1 MAKKRAEDAPPSLL
15 WKDTFSDLMNLLLC
29 FFVLLFSMSTVDADK
44 FQELAASLASA
55 FSVLPSGGSTIKS
68 DGILVGSGA
77 SQLNELSDYYNNM
90 GMNSEGDVELDKES
104 NTVDEAYEKVQEEG
118 LEQSEKMADTIQAAL
133 DMSNVDSSQVEIT
146 TTSQYVML
154 SLSSGILFDSGKAD
168 LKAEAI
174 SVVDKVADAV
184 KLAQEKYPDVAI
196 TKVAQ
201 IIDLDIGETTV
212 KDDTTSAGANI
223 ADIAYVDV
231 KNNDSTDI
239 TVSYTDGGKTH
250 YAVLNVTVGFNTKA
264 KDYEEK
270 KSSLENSMK
279 VVVSQVNTEA
289 LKYSYSE
296 LNANKATVESNLL
309 SYLRDLFQTDSITS
323 VTLTKMV
330 VS

>member
-184 KLAQEKYPDVAI
+184 K
-196 TKVAQ
+196 
-201 IIDLDIGETTV
+201 IIDPRTDEEV
-212 KDDTTSAGANI
+212 K
-223 ADIAYVDV
+223 
-231 KNNDSTDI
+231 
-239 TVSYTDGGKTH
+239 
-250 YAVLNVTVGFNTKA
+250 
-264 KDYEEK
+264 
-270 KSSLENSMK
+270 
-279 VVVSQVNTEA
+279 
-289 LKYSYSE
+289 
-296 LNANKATVESNLL
+296 
-309 SYLRDLFQTDSITS
+309 
-323 VTLTKMV
+323 
-330 VS
+330 

>member
-55 FSVLPSGGSTIKS
+55 FRP
-68 DGILVGSGA
+68 ILVGSGA

-104 NTVDEAYEKVQEEG
+104 NTVDVAYEKVQEEG

-174 SVVDKVADAV
+174 SVVDKVGDAV
-184 KLAQEKYPDVAI
+184 KIYDDNTISIEGHTDNVPQNTAQYPDNMVLSMYRAYSVYTYFVD
-196 TKVAQ
+196 TK
-201 IIDLDIGETTV
+201 
-212 KDDTTSAGANI
+212 
-223 ADIAYVDV
+223 
-231 KNNDSTDI
+231 
-239 TVSYTDGGKTH
+239 
-250 YAVLNVTVGFNTKA
+250 GFNVNSI
-264 KDYEEK
+264 
-270 KSSLENSMK
+270 SSTGRGEAVPVASNATAEGRAQNRRVEIKIYNMLNS
-279 VVVSQVNTEA
+279 
-289 LKYSYSE
+289 
-296 LNANKATVESNLL
+296 
-309 SYLRDLFQTDSITS
+309 
-323 VTLTKMV
+323 
-330 VS
+330 

>member
-1 MAKKRAEDAPPSLL
+1 MKLNGKKKRAEDAPPSLL

-104 NTVDEAYEKVQEEG
+104 NTVDVAYEKVQEEG

-184 KLAQEKYPDVAI
+184 KIYDDNTISIEGHTDNVPQNTAQYPDNMVLSMYRAYSVYTYFVD
-196 TKVAQ
+196 TK
-201 IIDLDIGETTV
+201 
-212 KDDTTSAGANI
+212 
-223 ADIAYVDV
+223 
-231 KNNDSTDI
+231 
-239 TVSYTDGGKTH
+239 
-250 YAVLNVTVGFNTKA
+250 GFNVNSI
-264 KDYEEK
+264 
-270 KSSLENSMK
+270 SSTGRGEAVPVASNATAEGRAQNRRVEIKIYNMLNS
-279 VVVSQVNTEA
+279 
-289 LKYSYSE
+289 
-296 LNANKATVESNLL
+296 
-309 SYLRDLFQTDSITS
+309 
-323 VTLTKMV
+323 
-330 VS
+330 